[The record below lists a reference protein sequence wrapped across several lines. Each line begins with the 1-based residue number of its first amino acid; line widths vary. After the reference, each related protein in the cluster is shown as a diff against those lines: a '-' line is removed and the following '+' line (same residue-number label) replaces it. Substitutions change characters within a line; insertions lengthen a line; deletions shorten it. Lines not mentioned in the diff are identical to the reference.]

1 MNIKW
6 PTGLLAYHENIF
18 INIDFIVLYIFVKQ
32 VHYMLYNST
41 QCTTATR
48 QAGPLLAGQVPEL
61 GSRWFIYLLE
71 GTYRANRLVR
81 EGVGLMH

>member
-1 MNIKW
+1 VNIKW

-18 INIDFIVLYIFVKQ
+18 INNNFFVLYDFVKQ
-32 VHYMLYNST
+32 VQHILCNST

-71 GTYRANRLVR
+71 STYRANRLVR